1 MVYCCNCCLLMLFFT
16 VYCCCF
22 CCYCFLLFIV
32 VVFVVI
38 VFVVSL
44 LYLQRLAWVA
54 DVCAEYDVREGWH
67 ERTRVAVDSSVV
79 TRTAEWMR

>member
-1 MVYCCNCCLLMLFFT
+1 MLFT
-16 VYCCCF
+16 DVV
-22 CCYCFLLFIV
+22 FLLFIV
-32 VVFVVI
+32 V

-67 ERTRVAVDSSVV
+67 GKTRVAVDSSVV